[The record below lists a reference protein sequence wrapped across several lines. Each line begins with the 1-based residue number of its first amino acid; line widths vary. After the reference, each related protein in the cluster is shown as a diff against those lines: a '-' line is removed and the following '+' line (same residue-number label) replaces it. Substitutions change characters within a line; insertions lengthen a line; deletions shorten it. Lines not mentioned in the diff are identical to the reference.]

1 MVRDMKNNSK
11 IMLGAVVIAIVVFAI
26 AVAGISATRN
36 IGKSDKTISTEAA
49 QRSIDNMLKH
59 IEVSYAD
66 PVKSQVDL
74 VQEDKADELP
84 DIDKNE
90 VTVRENS
97 SLYVEIFTAPERAG
111 ENKDG
116 WMNEMAES
124 FNREDFQVGG
134 QDVSVRIR
142 NVTSGLAMEYI
153 ATGKYVPEGFS
164 PSNAFWGKMLEADN
178 IEIKTVTDR
187 LAGNVPVLLFAN
199 STYDELM
206 KKYGA
211 LNLKTV
217 VEATANG
224 EITMGYTN
232 PYASSTGLNFLIS
245 TLQTYS
251 PDDPLSEEAI
261 QGFQTFQ
268 ANVPF
273 VAYNTPQMKTAVE
286 SGSLTGFIYEY
297 QAYQNDKEM
306 QRKYKCVPFGFRH
319 DAPLYAVGNIS
330 EEKQEILEMFADYC
344 LSEKAQNKATEYG
357 FNGMDDYICEQSDVS
372 GDDLL
377 SAQDLWKEEK
387 DNGKPIIAVFVAD
400 VSGSMD
406 GEPINMLR
414 QSLINGMRYIGTDN
428 YVGLV
433 SYNDE
438 VTVNVPI
445 EKFDLNHQSAFKGG
459 VESLVTGGGTATY
472 DGIVVAI
479 DMLQKAKEQYPD
491 AKPML
496 FVLSDGQSNRGY
508 DLSDI
513 REPLDALNIPV
524 YTIGYNAD
532 IEALSQISSINE
544 AASINADTDDV
555 VYKIK
560 NLFNANL

>member
-1 MVRDMKNNSK
+1 
-11 IMLGAVVIAIVVFAI
+11 
-26 AVAGISATRN
+26 
-36 IGKSDKTISTEAA
+36 
-49 QRSIDNMLKH
+49 
-59 IEVSYAD
+59 
-66 PVKSQVDL
+66 
-74 VQEDKADELP
+74 
-84 DIDKNE
+84 
-90 VTVRENS
+90 
-97 SLYVEIFTAPERAG
+97 
-111 ENKDG
+111 
-116 WMNEMAES
+116 
-124 FNREDFQVGG
+124 
-134 QDVSVRIR
+134 
-142 NVTSGLAMEYI
+142 
-153 ATGKYVPEGFS
+153 
-164 PSNAFWGKMLEADN
+164 
-178 IEIKTVTDR
+178 
-187 LAGNVPVLLFAN
+187 
-199 STYDELM
+199 
-206 KKYGA
+206 
-211 LNLKTV
+211 
-217 VEATANG
+217 
-224 EITMGYTN
+224 
-232 PYASSTGLNFLIS
+232 
-245 TLQTYS
+245 
-251 PDDPLSEEAI
+251 
-261 QGFQTFQ
+261 
-268 ANVPF
+268 
-273 VAYNTPQMKTAVE
+273 
-286 SGSLTGFIYEY
+286 
-297 QAYQNDKEM
+297 
-306 QRKYKCVPFGFRH
+306 
-319 DAPLYAVGNIS
+319 
-330 EEKQEILEMFADYC
+330 MFADYC